1 MTDELITSIARQL
14 NIPQSAGSE
23 WICQVVYSVAGQMA
37 LASLWDHHEDASTI
51 SIRHFKNRIGQ
62 IFDAY
67 ERMYPKV
74 CYLLPEDKSVL
85 IDTMYD
91 IYLRNGYFYHSPHQ
105 ISPAAPATASYQG
118 VTLHRGSS
126 PDAKLLMSGLG
137 FYSVQKTNS
146 DRTITQM
153 FGLQEQSFESYL
165 QEMMDYGEWEPIQWP
180 EKTDFLR
187 LVPPFT
193 RGYWQQKAA
202 KDGRISVAR
211 YGEPNQ
217 IYVFYRFFDCKYQQ
231 KQIPEWRIRDYFSN
245 DAGYGEYRRIAIAL
259 LKQYGNLPDIV
270 AKTSGDLMEV
280 STGYRLPPSEE
291 AFFRLFSWP
300 VRYEFSAKL
309 PPVFTRKM
317 TKQIYPM
324 FKHTLESMGY
334 RFVEE

>member
-51 SIRHFKNRIGQ
+51 SIQHFKNRIGQ

-67 ERMYPKV
+67 KRMYPEV

-85 IDTMYD
+85 IDTMYE
-91 IYLRNGYFYHSPHQ
+91 IYLRNGYFYHSTHQ
-105 ISPAAPATASYQG
+105 ISPAAPATATCQG
-118 VTLHRGSS
+118 VTLYRGSS

-146 DRTITQM
+146 DLTIAQM
-153 FGLQEQSFESYL
+153 FCLQEQSFDSYL
-165 QEMMDYGEWEPIQWP
+165 QEMMDYGEWKPIQWP
-180 EKTDFLR
+180 EKTAFLR
-187 LVPPFT
+187 LDPPFT
-193 RGYWQQKAA
+193 RGYWQQKPT

-217 IYVFYRFFDCKYQQ
+217 IYVFYRFFDGRYQQ
-231 KQIPEWRIRDYFSN
+231 KQIPEWRIRDYFLN

-259 LKQYGNLPDIV
+259 LKQYGNFPDIV
-270 AKTSGDLMEV
+270 AKPSGDLMEV

-317 TKQIYPM
+317 TKQIYSI
-324 FKHTLESMGY
+324 FKHTLESIGY

>member
-1 MTDELITSIARQL
+1 MTDELITSIAKQL

-37 LASLWDHHEDASTI
+37 LASLWDHREDGDTI
-51 SIRHFKNRIGQ
+51 SIQHFKKRIAQ

-74 CYLLPEDKSVL
+74 SYLLPEDKSVL

-91 IYLRNGYFYHSPHQ
+91 IYLRNGYFYHTSHQ
-105 ISPAAPATASYQG
+105 ISPAAPATACYQG
-118 VTLHRGSS
+118 ITLYRGSS

-165 QEMMDYGEWEPIQWP
+165 QEMLDYGEWEPIQWP
-180 EKTDFLR
+180 ENTDFLQ
-187 LVPPFT
+187 LDPPFT
-193 RGYWQQKAA
+193 RSYWQQKPN
-202 KDGRISVAR
+202 KDERISIAR
-211 YGEPNQ
+211 YGTPNQ
-217 IYVFYRFFDCKYQQ
+217 IYVFYRFFDGQYQQ

-245 DAGYGEYRRIAIAL
+245 EAGYGEYRRIAIAL
-259 LKQYGNLPDIV
+259 LKQYGSLPDIV
-270 AKTSGDLMEV
+270 AKPSGDLMEV

-317 TKQIYPM
+317 TRQIYPM
-324 FKHTLESMGY
+324 FKHTLESIGY